1 MSAKYLIS
9 KLVVRTGAWGG
20 GGGVPCHSSAVC
32 RAAL

>member
-9 KLVVRTGAWGG
+9 KLVVRTGEEGV

-32 RAAL
+32 WAAL